1 MLIYADVPCHLL
13 KDRPQEDVRQPEV
26 TYVTFSVYQRSDVKT
41 LTHVKPFDRLNCRST
56 RRYDD
61 AVLRR

>member
-26 TYVTFSVYQRSDVKT
+26 TYVTFPVYQRSEVKT
-41 LTHVKPFDRLNCRST
+41 LTRIKFLDRLNFWPT

-61 AVLRR
+61 AVSQR